1 MLIRN
6 MMRKYYEEAG
16 TDGAASG
23 GAGGEPEK
31 TFTAAE
37 VEELTKGMK
46 SKLDELLKE
55 KKSASQAAK
64 DAEAARLAAE
74 QEAARKSGELDK
86 FEASLR
92 GEFEK
97 EKGAL
102 TGKLTALESRVLGE
116 SKKAILGGFTGDFIA
131 PESVD
136 LVAQLV
142 KTELDGD
149 QVKTQFTDFAGNVI
163 TTDPAEFK
171 KWMAKHP
178 AISHLMKADAAS
190 GGGAAGGK
198 GASGAKSFADMTM
211 TEKAIMANNDPAL
224 YARLS
229 QQK

>member
-1 MLIRN
+1 MTEEVKPEAIP
-6 MMRKYYEEAG
+6 EEAP
-16 TDGAASG
+16 T
-23 GAGGEPEK
+23 K
-31 TFTAAE
+31 TYTAAE

-102 TGKLTALESRVLGE
+102 TGKLTALETRVLGE
-116 SKKAILGGFTGDFIA
+116 SKKAVLGGFAGDFIA
-131 PESVD
+131 QESVD

-198 GASGAKSFADMTM
+198 GAGGAKSFADMTM
-211 TEKAIMANNDPAL
+211 TEKAILANNDPAL

>member
-16 TDGAASG
+16 ADGAASG
-23 GAGGEPEK
+23 GAGGEAEK

-46 SKLDELLKE
+46 SKLDELLRE

-64 DAEAARLAAE
+64 EAESARLAAE

-116 SKKAILGGFTGDFIA
+116 SKKAVLGGFIGDFIA

-198 GASGAKSFADMTM
+198 GAGGAKSFADMTM
-211 TEKAIMANNDPAL
+211 TEKAILANNDPAL

>member
-1 MLIRN
+1 MLFRN

-16 TDGAASG
+16 AEGAASG

-31 TFTAAE
+31 TYTAAE

-116 SKKAILGGFTGDFIA
+116 SKKAVLGGFIGDFIA

-142 KTELDGD
+142 NTELDGD
-149 QVKTQFTDFAGNVI
+149 QVKNAVYRFRWQRHHDRPGRVQKVDGKTSSNLA
-163 TTDPAEFK
+163 
-171 KWMAKHP
+171 
-178 AISHLMKADAAS
+178 SHES
-190 GGGAAGGK
+190 RCSIRWWG
-198 GASGAKSFADMTM
+198 
-211 TEKAIMANNDPAL
+211 
-224 YARLS
+224 RWW
-229 QQK
+229 

>member
-1 MLIRN
+1 MLFRN

-16 TDGAASG
+16 ADGAASG
-23 GAGGEPEK
+23 GAGGEAEK

-86 FEASLR
+86 FESSLR

-116 SKKAILGGFTGDFIA
+116 SKKAVLGGFTGDFIA

-142 KTELDGD
+142 KTEMDGD

-163 TTDPAEFK
+163 TTDPVEFK

-198 GASGAKSFADMTM
+198 GSGSGAAPKFS
-211 TEKAIMANNDPAL
+211 AL
-224 YARLS
+224 KDLPVR
-229 QQK
+229 